1 MKSVSGPG
9 FVQPSLA
16 QRQEEGGNCSQQQGP
31 KFVAATNI
39 NSALTALFW
48 PWNSFFPSVLRWEE
62 RQTHSVLVENVSFF
76 AGDGFLRNRTMCYSG
91 DFLNSNNR
99 MMPSSSLSMR
109 SGTEVRKPQDKH
121 NMKLFQ
127 LAWTCL
133 CPILFPR
140 LTLYSVTQP
149 LKFSF
154 LSVFWSSLGQLVPAN
169 ETMQCVIFKESL
181 ILYLFAS
188 VWHDDIQSQQ

>member
-1 MKSVSGPG
+1 
-9 FVQPSLA
+9 
-16 QRQEEGGNCSQQQGP
+16 
-31 KFVAATNI
+31 
-39 NSALTALFW
+39 
-48 PWNSFFPSVLRWEE
+48 
-62 RQTHSVLVENVSFF
+62 
-76 AGDGFLRNRTMCYSG
+76 
-91 DFLNSNNR
+91 
-99 MMPSSSLSMR
+99 
-109 SGTEVRKPQDKH
+109 
-121 NMKLFQ
+121 MKLFQ

-188 VWHDDIQSQQ
+188 V